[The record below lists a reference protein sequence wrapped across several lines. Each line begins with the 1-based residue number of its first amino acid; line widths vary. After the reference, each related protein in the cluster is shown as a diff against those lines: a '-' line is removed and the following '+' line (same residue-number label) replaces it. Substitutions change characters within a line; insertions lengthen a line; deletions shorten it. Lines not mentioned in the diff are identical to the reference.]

1 MGKKKNDSQ
10 KEMAK
15 LYYMQN
21 MLQKE
26 ICEKVGISAV
36 TLKKWKELDK
46 WEEKRAASNIT
57 RPELVNKILKNISNI
72 LDEALEKG
80 KEANLSS
87 LADKLT
93 KLASAVEKLDK
104 KNTVINDIET
114 FTSFNTWLQSRLSI
128 DNELTT
134 ELIKDINKF
143 QDLYVHERLNK

>member
-1 MGKKKNDSQ
+1 MGKKNNDSK

-15 LYYMQN
+15 LYFMQN
-21 MLQKE
+21 ILQKE

-36 TLKKWKELDK
+36 TLKKWKEVDK

-57 RPELVNKILKNISNI
+57 RPELVNKILKHISN
-72 LDEALEKG
+72 LLEEALEKG

-93 KLASAVEKLDK
+93 KLASAIEKLDK

-134 ELIKDINKF
+134 ALIKDINKF